1 MFPALA
7 GGFFTTEPPRKPLTG
22 LFTEENHSLDS
33 SACFSIG
40 TEKLQIYQDPK
51 QKW

>member
-7 GGFFTTEPPRKPLTG
+7 GGFFTTEPPGKPLTG
-22 LFTEENHSLDS
+22 LFTEENHSLNS
-33 SACFSIG
+33 SAHFSRG
-40 TEKLQIYQDPK
+40 TGKLQICQDPM